1 MIARRAAS
9 LLPLAPLLLLP
20 ACATR
25 TAART
30 FAPASEEQK
39 SEALAALSAVQQKAA
54 SLPASRLL
62 YDAHMSPGKG
72 PSVPGT
78 LAVTYDGRDVA
89 RASLTGPFGSRVAQ
103 YDAGAV
109 TGENRQALVVEPG
122 ALRAVL
128 AGAWPGEPSLVEGCD
143 GDDCLLVWRARVQVS
158 AVVDRRAQRVR
169 SLTLDGDRGRLVVS
183 YEGEADPWP
192 ERLAAREENS
202 GRGLKL
208 KLVAKEASAG
218 AEGSPAA
225 ETPPP

>member
-30 FAPASEEQK
+30 FSPASEEQK
-39 SEALAALSAVQQKAA
+39 SEALAALVAVQQKAA

-72 PSVPGT
+72 PAVPGT
-78 LAVTYDGRDVA
+78 LAVTYDGRDIA

-109 TGENRQALVVEPG
+109 TGEDRQALVVEPG

-128 AGAWPGEPSLVEGCD
+128 AGSWPGEPSLVEGCD
-143 GDDCLLVWRARVQVS
+143 GDDCLLVWSARVQVS
-158 AVVDRRAQRVR
+158 AVVDRRVQRVR
-169 SLTLDGDRGRLVVS
+169 SIILEGDRGRLEVR

-192 ERLAAREENS
+192 ERLAAREERS
-202 GRGLKL
+202 GRSLKL
-208 KLVAKEASAG
+208 KLVAKEASAS
-218 AEGSPAA
+218 GSPTP